1 MSKDRGQPSEYGA
14 GSFPAAGYPQDG
26 QPVYGE
32 PYPGAGVIPEIEKRP
47 GRAILRLI
55 AFLVAIIIG
64 LIVTQSIFLRLK
76 TVYVIGNKTV
86 TADHIAAISGLEK
99 GDSIVSVSEDDV
111 RDSMEKDHWI
121 VLNHLV
127 KKYPNEIY
135 LFVDE
140 REIVASMQ
148 YLGIEYTLAIDG
160 MVMEEYSAM
169 NYDGSVPTV
178 NGFSVS
184 NASVGEVLSLRSSSQ
199 MIAYSSIVSELTI
212 QRYADH
218 IVSINVSDT
227 DYLTMLTTD
236 GITVQL
242 GNSDYMRAKI
252 GAMRTDI
259 AYLQQLGKTS
269 GVLDVTV
276 PEDGKF
282 RQE

>member
-1 MSKDRGQPSEYGA
+1 MSRDRGNLTEYGA
-14 GSFPAAGYPQDG
+14 GSFPGEGNPPNG
-26 QPVYGE
+26 QPFYGE
-32 PYPGAGVIPEIEKRP
+32 TYPVSGVMPVPEKRP
-47 GRAILRLI
+47 GRAMIRLVI
-55 AFLVAIIIG
+55 FLVIVSAALII
-64 LIVTQSIFLRLK
+64 TQSVVLRLK

-86 TADHIAAISGLEK
+86 SAEHIADLSGLEK
-99 GDSIVSVSEDDV
+99 GGNIFSVTEDEV
-111 RDSMEKDHWI
+111 RDAMEEDHWI
-121 VLNHLV
+121 ILNHLV

-148 YLGIEYTLAIDG
+148 YLGIEYTLDING
-160 MVMEEYSAM
+160 MVMEEYSDM
-169 NYDGSVPTV
+169 NHAGNVPTV
-178 NGFSVS
+178 TGFSISSAAVGEYLSVRS
-184 NASVGEVLSLRSSSQ
+184 NAQ

-218 IVSINVSDT
+218 ILSINVSDP
-227 DYLTMLTTD
+227 DYISMLTTD